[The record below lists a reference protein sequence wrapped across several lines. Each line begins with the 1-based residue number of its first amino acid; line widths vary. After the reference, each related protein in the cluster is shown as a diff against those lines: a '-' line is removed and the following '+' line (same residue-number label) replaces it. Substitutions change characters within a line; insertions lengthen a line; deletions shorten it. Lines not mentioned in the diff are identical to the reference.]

1 MRPTEATMSI
11 SAIRNAVLAAM
22 LLAGGAVMAASAA
35 QAGSQSSNSSSNS
48 SSNNGVVR
56 ERVDS
61 SYCANGYCER
71 YIDRRT
77 YRDDRRDR
85 WPRDYYQRPQY
96 R

>member
-1 MRPTEATMSI
+1 MRT
-11 SAIRNAVLAAM
+11 IRNAALAAM

-35 QAGSQSSNSSSNS
+35 KAGSQSSNTSSNS

-61 SYCANGYCER
+61 SYCKNGYCER
-71 YIDRRT
+71 YIDRRIH
-77 YRDDRRDR
+77 RDDRRPR
-85 WPRDYYQRPQY
+85 WRQNYEPGPY